1 MRSFLLNQQSE
12 LAAHML
18 AALLGERGTRQ
29 RGVFLR
35 SSHNIVGSLL
45 VRSLWLRYTVRI

>member
-1 MRSFLLNQQSE
+1 MRSPLLYEQSE
-12 LAAHML
+12 LAGHLL

-35 SSHNIVGSLL
+35 SSHNILSCLL
-45 VRSLWLRYTVRI
+45 VCSLWLRYTVHI